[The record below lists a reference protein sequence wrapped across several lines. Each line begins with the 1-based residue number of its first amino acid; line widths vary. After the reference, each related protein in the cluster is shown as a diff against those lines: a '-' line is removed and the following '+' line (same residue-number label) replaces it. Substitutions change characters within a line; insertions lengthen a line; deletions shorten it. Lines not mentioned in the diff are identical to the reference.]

1 MGSVRTEQ
9 IKRTAKELVKRFPDK
24 FIHDFETNKHMVAI
38 LVSGGSPKVK
48 NQIAG
53 YITHFL
59 APEPVE
65 RDTET
70 DEEETED

>member
-53 YITHFL
+53 YITRFL
-59 APEPVE
+59 APEPVD

-70 DEEETED
+70 DEEETEE

>member
-1 MGSVRTEQ
+1 
-9 IKRTAKELVKRFPDK
+9 
-24 FIHDFETNKHMVAI
+24 MVAI

-53 YITHFL
+53 YITRFL

>member
-9 IKRTAKELVKRFPDK
+9 IKRTAKELVKRYPDK

-53 YITHFL
+53 YITRFL
-59 APEPVE
+59 APEPVD

-70 DEEETED
+70 DEEETEE